1 MPIRPLLAKTSF
13 DPETIDVVEA
23 AFDMSWKL
31 LKTTGS
37 MLAGPESHATRMIL
51 AKHIIKMAQR
61 GERDP
66 SKLIDDA
73 LANLAHVRRN
83 EIQKNDIES
92 IDKI

>member
-1 MPIRPLLAKTSF
+1 
-13 DPETIDVVEA
+13 
-23 AFDMSWKL
+23 
-31 LKTTGS
+31 
-37 MLAGPESHATRMIL
+37 
-51 AKHIIKMAQR
+51 MAQR

-92 IDKI
+92 IGKI